1 MTKHSPVVFVG
12 LDACDPDIARQLAET
27 GRMPA
32 LGRLFDRAARCK
44 VNNPYGVFVG
54 AVWLSF
60 ATGYR
65 ADRHQFHCWDEI
77 DVASYERRLTSP
89 PACQRYS
96 FWNSL
101 SEAGRRVA
109 ILDVPHSRVT
119 GPLNGVQV
127 VEWGSHDRHFGF
139 HTWPP
144 PRAADIEAALGL
156 HPILGIDA
164 YSVREFAAD
173 DYVHRAGRLRTKEEE
188 ADFLAGLLKG
198 VDAKR
203 KLNAALL
210 VEGRWDLFLT
220 VFGESHAIGH
230 QQWHLHDPEHPR
242 FEPELVRAV
251 GGDPVAQ
258 LYSKLDAGLGDMLA
272 QIDGDTTVLV
282 LLSHGMGPHY
292 DGTHLLDG
300 VLGRLD
306 RFHRRDRERRGAKRA
321 LRKAVGSLPPGLQR
335 RITAFAAP
343 AIRRLNSG
351 PSLAACPEYADPRKR
366 ARQRYFMEP
375 NNSVI
380 AGVRLNVAGRE
391 PNGCVRPD
399 EIDAVSRQLSA
410 DLLALVNVD
419 TGGPVV
425 RRLQPSN
432 RWYRR
437 SANDTFPDLFVE
449 WERSGPVETVWSPK
463 TGLVHAPY
471 TNWRSGDHR
480 PDGLLLALGP
490 GIPSG
495 KMLPALDIE
504 DLAPSIAARLGLSLE
519 GVDGHPAAWL
529 ARAR

>member
-1 MTKHSPVVFVG
+1 MTQRGRVLLVG
-12 LDACDPDIARQLAET
+12 LDACDPDIARNLAAT

-32 LGRLFDRAARCK
+32 LGRLLDRAARCK
-44 VNNPYGVFVG
+44 VNNPYGVFVN
-54 AVWLSF
+54 ALWLSF

-77 DVASYERRLTSP
+77 DVPSYERRLTPP
-89 PACQRYS
+89 PACQEHS

-101 SEAGRRVA
+101 SDAGRRVA

-119 GPLNGVQV
+119 APLNGVQV
-127 VEWGSHDRHFGF
+127 VEWGCHDRHFGS

-144 PRAADIEAALGL
+144 QRAAEIDAGIGL
-156 HPILGIDA
+156 HPILGIGA
-164 YSVREFAAD
+164 CSTIELSAD
-173 DYVHRAGRLRTKEEE
+173 DYVHRSGQLRTQEEE
-188 ADFLAGLLKG
+188 VDLLAGLLRG

-203 KLNAALL
+203 KLNAALFA
-210 VEGRWDLFLT
+210 EGPWDLFLT

-242 FEPELVRAV
+242 FDAEVVRAV
-251 GGDPVAQ
+251 GGDPLAQ
-258 LYSKLDAGLGDMLA
+258 LYGRLDSGLGDMLA
-272 QIDGDTTVLV
+272 QIDADTTVLV

-300 VLGRLD
+300 VLRRLD
-306 RFHRRDRERRGAKRA
+306 RFHRKYADRRSAKRP
-321 LRKAVGSLPPGLQR
+321 LRRAMGSLPPGLQR

-343 AIRRLNSG
+343 AIRRLHSARG
-351 PSLAACPEYADPRKR
+351 LVACPEHAAPRER
-366 ARQRYFMEP
+366 ARQRYYMEP

-380 AGVRLNVAGRE
+380 AGIRLNVAGRE

-399 EIDAVSRQLSA
+399 EIDALSRQLSD

-425 RRLQPSN
+425 RRLQPSD

-437 SANDTFPDLFVE
+437 SATDTFPDLFVE

-471 TNWRSGDHR
+471 TNWRSGDHL

-490 GIPSG
+490 GIPAGAALS
-495 KMLPALDIE
+495 ALDME
-504 DLAPSIAARLGLSLE
+504 DLAPSIAARLGLSL
-519 GVDGHPAAWL
+519 GDVDGHPAAWL
-529 ARAR
+529 ARTG